1 MSRLIFKESRMT
13 TETTTNGLSDKNT
26 GKISLEMLSKMTGFP
41 VEIIKDEIFQG
52 KGSEDIS
59 LEDLRAAMLTYIDS
73 SILTKEE

>member
-1 MSRLIFKESRMT
+1 MT
-13 TETTTNGLSDKNT
+13 TEPTTNGLADKT
-26 GKISLEMLSKMTGFP
+26 TGTAGGKISLEMLAKMTGFP
-41 VEIIKDEIFQG
+41 VDMIKDEIFQG

>member
-1 MSRLIFKESRMT
+1 MT
-13 TETTTNGLSDKNT
+13 TETTTNGLPDKNT

-52 KGSEDIS
+52 KGSEEIS

-73 SILTKEE
+73 TILTKEE

>member
-1 MSRLIFKESRMT
+1 MT
-13 TETTTNGLSDKNT
+13 IEPTTNGPADK
-26 GKISLEMLSKMTGFP
+26 KISLEMLAKMTGFP
-41 VEIIKDEIFQG
+41 VEMIKDEIFHG